1 MFICSSEASC
11 MHCPFVSSSA
21 SSRVENCY
29 SFTVR
34 LMMSRWQEISRLPS
48 RNTNARLQRVV
59 PTTTPTDGRARSK
72 QAPFVP
78 ANQIHSNCSSLEKAS
93 FVYYLRISL
102 AAVTSSLPSLVKQ
115 SRQVL
120 TVAYS
125 GRSSS
130 RDNAILRAAGCRRAP
145 RIGIYIL

>member
-1 MFICSSEASC
+1 MR
-11 MHCPFVSSSA
+11 CPFVSSSA

-78 ANQIHSNCSSLEKAS
+78 ANQIHSNCSSLEKALFTTCAS
-93 FVYYLRISL
+93 HLLRSRRRRRPWLNNHGRFSQQLIRAGQARETTLYY
-102 AAVTSSLPSLVKQ
+102 VQ
-115 SRQVL
+115 Q
-120 TVAYS
+120 
-125 GRSSS
+125 
-130 RDNAILRAAGCRRAP
+130 AAGELP
-145 RIGIYIL
+145 GSEYIYIVI